1 MSRITYRSRSDLRA
15 RHGPRVCVKAEG
27 VTRKLYKENM
37 TAGQCSLQ
45 GAGRERPP
53 ANSSLAVGGG
63 GGSISPGS
71 GPQRDKTAPT
81 AGSLVGEVTQEPGR
95 PAGQPSK

>member
-1 MSRITYRSRSDLRA
+1 MSRITYDSRSDLRP
-15 RHGPRVCVKAEG
+15 RHGPRVRVKAEG

-53 ANSSLAVGGG
+53 ANSSLDGG
-63 GGSISPGS
+63 GGSIGPGS

-81 AGSLVGEVTQEPGR
+81 AGDLVGEVTQEPGR